1 MESRKKVLMSLFIG
15 SSGDANIE
23 KRLVDTVGEGEGGTN
38 WKSNIE
44 TYILPHVNQIASGN
58 LLYDAGTQPRWVG

>member
-1 MESRKKVLMSLFIG
+1 M
-15 SSGDANIE
+15 
-23 KRLVDTVGEGEGGTN
+23 DTEGEGESGTN
-38 WKSNIE
+38 LESNIE